1 MNIKK
6 YLKFLGIIIFVV
18 ILWKI
23 DLGELI
29 RVLSQIKIFFFVC
42 ALALVFPL
50 LFIKSLR
57 WNFLLKKQGISY
69 HLSGTYMVYM
79 SSLYFGFITP
89 GRLGEFIKA
98 FYVKQD
104 KGVSVSRGMSS
115 VLVDRMFDMYVLL
128 LVGTFGLW
136 KFNVLGKLTLT
147 YLIILILIVL
157 LPLLLLNRRIMK
169 KPVGLLYRIALIK
182 KHEDRIKN
190 SFNDFYDGINE
201 LVNTGLI
208 FTFLLTCLSYLLF
221 FFQCY
226 LLLNS
231 LDISIDFLNI
241 TLIMGVSNLISLIP
255 LSISGLGTRD
265 AVLIFFFSLLGF
277 NPELAVSY
285 AFLVFL
291 NFFVFG
297 GLLGAVAWWLKPLQ
311 VKNFSSA
318 SGKRDKISG
327 IDR

>member
-6 YLKFLGIIIFVV
+6 YVKFLGIIIFVF

-23 DLGELI
+23 DLGEMI
-29 RVLSQIKIFFFVC
+29 RVLSQIKILFFVC

-50 LFIKSLR
+50 MFIKSFR
-57 WNFLLKKQGISY
+57 WNVLLKSQGISY
-69 HLSGTYMVYM
+69 RLSETYKVYM

-98 FYVKQD
+98 FYVRQD
-104 KGVSVSRGMSS
+104 KNVSVSRGMSS

-136 KFNVLGKLTLT
+136 RFNVLGNLSLT
-147 YLIILILIVL
+147 YVLLLILIAL
-157 LPLLLLNRRIMK
+157 LPLFLLNKRIMK
-169 KPVGLLYRIALIK
+169 KPVSLLYRIALIK

-201 LVNTGLI
+201 LINTGLI
-208 FTFLLTCLSYLLF
+208 FAFLLTCLSYLLF

-231 LDISIDFLNI
+231 LDISINFLDI
-241 TLIMGVSNLISLIP
+241 TLIMGVSNLISLMP

-277 NPELAVSY
+277 DPEWAVSY

-291 NFFVFG
+291 SFFVFG
-297 GLLGAVAWWLKPLQ
+297 GLLGAVAWWLKPLR

-318 SGKRDKISG
+318 PGKKDKISG
-327 IDR
+327 VNK

>member
-6 YLKFLGIIIFVV
+6 YVKFLGIIIFMF

-23 DLGELI
+23 DLGEMI

-50 LFIKSLR
+50 MFIKSFR
-57 WNFLLKKQGISY
+57 WNVLLKSQGIPY
-69 HLSGTYMVYM
+69 RLSDTYKVYM

-98 FYVKQD
+98 FYVRQD
-104 KGVSVSRGMSS
+104 KDVSVSRGMSS
-115 VLVDRMFDMYVLL
+115 VLVDRIFDMYVLL

-136 KFNVLGKLTLT
+136 KFNVLGKLSFT
-147 YLIILILIVL
+147 YVL
-157 LPLLLLNRRIMK
+157 LLVLIALIPFFLLNKRFMR
-169 KPVGLLYRIALIK
+169 KPVNLLYRIALIK

-190 SFNDFYDGINE
+190 SFNDFYDGVNE
-201 LVNTGLI
+201 LANPKLI
-208 FTFLLTCLSYLLF
+208 LGFLLTCFSYLLF

-231 LDISIDFLNI
+231 LDISINFLNI
-241 TLIMGVSNLISLIP
+241 TLIMGVSNLISLMP

-265 AVLIFFFSLLGF
+265 AVLIFFFSFLGF
-277 NPELAVSY
+277 DPEWAVSY

-297 GLLGAVAWWLKPLQ
+297 GLMGAVAWWLKPLR

-318 SGKRDKISG
+318 PGKRDKISG
-327 IDR
+327 VKE

>member
-1 MNIKK
+1 MKSKK
-6 YLKFLGIIIFVV
+6 YLKFLGIIIFVF

-23 DLGELI
+23 DLGELF

-42 ALALVFPL
+42 ALVLVFPL
-50 LFIKSLR
+50 LYIKSFR
-57 WNFLLKKQGISY
+57 WNLLLKSQGISY
-69 HLSGTYMVYM
+69 HLSETYMVYM

-98 FYVKQD
+98 FYVRQD
-104 KGVSVSRGMSS
+104 KDVSISKGMSS

-136 KFNVLGKLTLT
+136 KFNVLGRLSIT
-147 YLIILILIVL
+147 YLFLLILIAL
-157 LPLLLLNRRIMK
+157 LPLLLLNRRFMR
-169 KPVGLLYRIALIK
+169 KPVSLLYKIALVRK
-182 KHEDRIKN
+182 YEDRIEN
-190 SFNDFYDGINE
+190 SFNEFYDGVSE
-201 LVNTGLI
+201 LVNPGLI
-208 FTFLLTCLSYLLF
+208 SAFLLTCLSYLLF

-231 LDISIDFLNI
+231 LDITINFLDI
-241 TLIMGVSNLISLIP
+241 TLIMGVSNLISLMP

-277 NPELAVSY
+277 KPELAVSY

-297 GLLGAVAWWLKPLQ
+297 GLIGAVAWWMKPLQ
-311 VKNFSSA
+311 VKNFSSD
-318 SGKRDKISG
+318 SVKKDKISE
-327 IDR
+327 IER

>member
-6 YLKFLGIIIFVV
+6 YLKFLGIIIFVF
-18 ILWKI
+18 ILLKI
-23 DLGELI
+23 DLSELI
-29 RVLSQIKIFFFVC
+29 RVLSQIRIFFFVC

-50 LFIKSLR
+50 MFIKSFR
-57 WNFLLKKQGISY
+57 WNVLLKSQGISY
-69 HLSGTYMVYM
+69 QLYETYMVYM

-98 FYVKQD
+98 FYIKQD
-104 KGVSVSRGMSS
+104 KDVSVSRGMSS
-115 VLVDRMFDMYVLL
+115 VLVDRMFDMYILL

-136 KFNVLGKLTLT
+136 KFNVLGKLDLT
-147 YLIILILIVL
+147 YLFLLILIVL
-157 LPLLLLNRRIMK
+157 LPLFLLNKRVMK
-169 KPVGLLYRIALIK
+169 KPVSLLYRIALIK
-182 KHEDRIKN
+182 KYEDRIKN
-190 SFNDFYDGINE
+190 SFNDFYNGVNKLINR
-201 LVNTGLI
+201 GLI
-208 FTFLLTCLSYLLF
+208 LAFLLTCLSYLLF

-231 LDISIDFLNI
+231 LDISIDFLDI

-297 GLLGAVAWWLKPLQ
+297 GLLGAVAWWLKPLR
-311 VKNFSSA
+311 VKNLSSA
-318 SGKRDKISG
+318 SGKKDKISG
-327 IDR
+327 RDR